1 VSETLNEGQ
10 ATLPELL
17 RWIVDSGA
25 SDLHL
30 SHNTVPMVRRHG
42 ALEPVPG
49 LPPMT
54 VRDLSETLGGVADEL
69 ERKRFQD
76 ERELDKALDLPG
88 VGRFRVNAAFE
99 RGHLY
104 FSFRLVNDTVLSIE
118 DLGLPSACNRLTQ
131 LPRGLVLVTG
141 PTGSGKSTT
150 LASMIDRINERD
162 ARHIITVE
170 DPIEF
175 IHRNRRSI
183 IEQREVGIDTR
194 SFADALRRALRQ
206 DPDVILVGEMRDL
219 ETISAAITAAETG
232 HLVFATLHTP
242 DAAQTVDRIVDSFPG
257 PQQQQIRLQLSM
269 ALEGII
275 SQILL
280 PAPDGEAR
288 VIACE
293 VMLGTPAIRNLIRES
308 KTHQIGTMMA
318 TGAAIGMRTLD
329 QELADLVRN
338 QRITRETAVA
348 FARSPEEVGR
358 LLGGAIKH
366 AA

>member
-1 VSETLNEGQ
+1 MSEIIGDVPKLS
-10 ATLPELL
+10 ELL
-17 RWIVDSGA
+17 RWMAETGA

-30 SHNTVPMVRRHG
+30 SHNTPPVFRRHG
-42 ALEPVPG
+42 ALAPAPG

-54 VRDLSETLGGVADEL
+54 SPDLWGVLEVLANEVDRERFERD
-69 ERKRFQD
+69 
-76 ERELDKALDLPG
+76 RELDKALELAG

-104 FSFRLVNDTVLSIE
+104 FSFRLVNDAVMSIE
-118 DLGLPSACNRLTQ
+118 DLGLPSVCNRLTQ

-162 ARHIITVE
+162 ARHVVTVE

-175 IHRNRRSI
+175 VHRNKRSI
-183 IEQREVGIDTR
+183 IEQREVGVDTH
-194 SFADALRRALRQ
+194 SFAGALRHVLRQ

-219 ETISAAITAAETG
+219 ETMASAITAAETG

-242 DAAQTVDRIVDSFPG
+242 DAPQTIDRIVDAFPSY
-257 PQQQQIRLQLSM
+257 QQQQVRLQLSM
-269 ALEGII
+269 VVEGIL

-280 PAPDGEAR
+280 PTESGDGR
-288 VIACE
+288 VAACE
-293 VMLGTPAIRNLIRES
+293 VMIGTPAIRNLIRES
-308 KTHQIGTMMA
+308 KTYQVPMMMA

-329 QELADLVRN
+329 QELADLVKR
-338 QRITRETAVA
+338 RAISHETAFA
-348 FARSPEEVGR
+348 YARSTEELGR
-358 LLGGAIKH
+358 LLGGS
-366 AA
+366 AAYAV